1 MTSHPATTEPRQ
13 PVGGRPVRETFLPFS
28 PPLLGPEE
36 EAEVI
41 DTLRSGWITTGPK
54 SQRFEAD
61 LAAYCGALHAV
72 AVSSCT
78 AALHLAL
85 AALGIGDGDEVITTP
100 FTFASTAHA
109 ILYMRAR
116 PVFADVCP
124 DTFNINPEQIEALIT
139 PRTRAI
145 IPVDYGGHPCEM
157 DAILDIARRHRLKV
171 VVDAAHS
178 IGAQYKGKR
187 VGAFGDAVCLSFYAT
202 KNLTTGEGGAL
213 LTGDEALAARVRIMA
228 MYGISDA
235 RQIWQRYAPKGSWA
249 YDVMDLGFKYNFTD
263 IQASLGI
270 HQLRKLDGFIA
281 CRREYAD
288 IYRRRLGG
296 CDLLT
301 LPTERRD
308 VRTNY
313 HLFPILL
320 RLERLGIG
328 RDEFIEYLK
337 ADNIG
342 VSVLWIPLPA
352 HSLYRNLGTN
362 VGDYPVTDDL
372 WRRLINLPI
381 SPKAT
386 AADIEDV
393 AAAVLKIATYFAT

>member
-1 MTSHPATTEPRQ
+1 MTADVTHAAVV
-13 PVGGRPVRETFLPFS
+13 PVGGRPVRDTFLPFS

-54 SQRFEAD
+54 SQRFESD
-61 LAAYCGALHAV
+61 IAAYCHVPHVV

-85 AALGIGDGDEVITTP
+85 VALGIGKGDEVITTP

-109 ILYMRAR
+109 ILYVGAQ
-116 PVFADVCP
+116 PVFVDIVP
-124 DTFNINPEQIEALIT
+124 DTFNIDPAQIEARIT

-145 IPVDYGGHPCEM
+145 LPMDYGGHPCDM

-178 IGAQYKGKR
+178 IGARYKGAP
-187 VGAFGDAVCLSFYAT
+187 VGTKGDIVCFSFYAT
-202 KNLTTGEGGAL
+202 KNLATGEGGAL
-213 LTGDEALAARVRIMA
+213 LTNDEGLARRARILT

-235 RQIWQRYAPKGSWA
+235 RQIWSERYTPRGSWS
-249 YDVMDLGFKYNFTD
+249 YDVMELGFKYNFTD
-263 IQASLGI
+263 IQASLGL

-281 CRREYAD
+281 RRREHAAT
-288 IYRRRLGG
+288 YRRRFAG
-296 CDLLT
+296 CDLLR
-301 LPTERRD
+301 LPVERDD
-308 VRTNY
+308 VQSNH

-320 RLERLGIG
+320 NLDRLRIG
-328 RDEFIEYLK
+328 RDQFVDYLK

-342 VSVLWIPLPA
+342 VSVLWIPLPE
-352 HSLYRNLGTN
+352 HTLYRGLGASID
-362 VGDYPVTDDL
+362 DYPVTRDV
-372 WRRLINLPI
+372 WPRLVNLPV

-386 AADIEDV
+386 TADIED
-393 AAAVLKIATYFAT
+393 AATAVLKIAQHFAR